1 MPGKWDE
8 LSYDKLHNLGVVIII
23 YRILWQSQHIIP
35 NPIAGEYRW
44 MIKPSNLH
52 IISTSD
58 TDANNVD
65 TETKIGACLTPYHE
79 DITTI
84 ACVLRKLMTHDD
96 VVAPLYLDATSVEQ
110 LRLPVVDVVII
121 RAITKAALYR
131 VRSANVWNQQ
141 TEAKNIMFGL
151 NDSISDT
158 YVGPS

>member
-1 MPGKWDE
+1 MTPSSSRKTIPGKWNLVIINTSRKTMPGKWDE

-84 ACVLRKLMTHDD
+84 ACVDKTDD
-96 VVAPLYLDATSVEQ
+96 AWWRRGSTIPGCYKCRAVETACGWCGDHQ
-110 LRLPVVDVVII
+110 SNHEGSTV
-121 RAITKAALYR
+121 
-131 VRSANVWNQQ
+131 
-141 TEAKNIMFGL
+141 
-151 NDSISDT
+151 
-158 YVGPS
+158 